1 MLQSVLS
8 GFQRL
13 PLVIVYCLRID
24 TEDNTVRFL
33 ALDLLLGNSN
43 GSCDSRNKTTA
54 RPHLSVDTNRTK
66 QQRQD

>member
-24 TEDNTVRFL
+24 TEP
-33 ALDLLLGNSN
+33 
-43 GSCDSRNKTTA
+43 KII
-54 RPHLSVDTNRTK
+54 
-66 QQRQD
+66 Q